1 MKAIRISEHGD
12 PEVMRLEELP
22 TPAPGAGQVLVRV
35 EAAGVNYIDTYQ
47 RSGQYKVPLP
57 YVMGLEGAGV
67 VEAVGDGVGG
77 VDKGARVA
85 WTNVPGAYATHAVVP
100 ADKVVPLPAAVT
112 SQHGAAVML
121 QGMTAHYL
129 ARAVY
134 PLKRGDTC
142 LVHAGAGGVGLL
154 LTQMAKR
161 AGARVFTTVSTDEKA
176 RLSKDAG
183 ADEVIRYT
191 QEDFKDAVR
200 RLTDGQGVRV
210 VYDSV
215 GRDTFEKSL
224 DCLAPRGMLALFGQ
238 SSGAVAPFDAQVLS
252 AKGSLFL
259 TRPTLAHYTAT
270 REELLARANEVFAWL
285 ADGSLKVRT
294 GATLPLADAAK
305 AHAEL
310 QARRTTGKVLLIP
323 G

>member
-1 MKAIRISEHGD
+1 MKAVRITEYGG
-12 PEVMRLEELP
+12 PEAMRLEEVP
-22 TPAPGAGQVLVRV
+22 TPAPQAGQVLARV
-35 EAAGVNYIDTYQ
+35 EAVGVNYIDTYQ

-57 YVMGLEGAGV
+57 YTMGVEGAGT
-67 VEAVGDGVGG
+67 VEAVGDGVTG
-77 VDKGARVA
+77 VAKGARVA
-85 WTNVPGAYATHAVVP
+85 WTNVPGAYATHAIVP
-100 ADKVVPLPAAVT
+100 ADKVVPLPPGITA
-112 SQHGAAVML
+112 QQGAAAML
-121 QGMTAHYL
+121 QGMTGHYL
-129 ARAVY
+129 AFSTF
-134 PLKRGDTC
+134 PLRSGDTC

-161 AGARVFTTVSTDEKA
+161 AGARVLTTVSTDEKA
-176 RLSKDAG
+176 GLSKQAG

-200 RLTDGQGVRV
+200 RLTDGKGVRV

-224 DCLAPRGMLALFGQ
+224 DCLAPRGLLVLFGQ

-270 REELLARANEVFAWL
+270 REELLRRANEVFGWI
-285 ADGSLKVRT
+285 ADGSLKVRI
-294 GATLPLADAAK
+294 GATFPLADAAH
-305 AHAEL
+305 AHTEL
-310 QARRTTGKVLLIP
+310 QSRRTTGKVLLLP
-323 G
+323 